1 MKFNHSAASSLK
13 VPAGTVFRI
22 LNKKS
27 RYIKVQF
34 FVNFCLQNG
43 TSFGK
48 SQLLNVPT
56 LVKSKQKQKLLRMTD
71 LTGLI
76 LARKFKV
83 FWFSNSVF

>member
-48 SQLLNVPT
+48 SQLLNGPDFGKIKT
-56 LVKSKQKQKLLRMTD
+56 KTKMAREIA
-71 LTGLI
+71 I
-76 LARKFKV
+76 L
-83 FWFSNSVF
+83 